1 MPSFGEKLRLE
12 REKRK
17 ITLEQISSTTK
28 IGTRML
34 QALEEEKFS
43 QLPGGIFNK
52 GFVRAYART
61 LGLDEDQTVADYLE
75 ASGDAPPV
83 RVESPT
89 RENARDNTRANVA
102 HEPESGRLEIRA
114 EVASRQLPWGILA
127 VVLLIIALG
136 LSLWNY
142 HRQQERLTS
151 QSKPAPRASQI
162 VEQSTS
168 PAVAPGSAP
177 QPSSVSEPMNPP
189 PVATTPPSAEESL
202 PTASQPLPNTAAAT
216 SAPAEFLVL
225 LHARDESWVS
235 VFVDGKP
242 AGSETL
248 EAGDER
254 TFRGRQ
260 RVTVKAGNAAAL
272 DLRLNGRALPIVGDV
287 GEVKTITIG
296 PAGMIPGTASTPAP

>member
-1 MPSFGEKLRLE
+1 
-12 REKRK
+12 
-17 ITLEQISSTTK
+17 
-28 IGTRML
+28 
-34 QALEEEKFS
+34 
-43 QLPGGIFNK
+43 
-52 GFVRAYART
+52 
-61 LGLDEDQTVADYLE
+61 
-75 ASGDAPPV
+75 
-83 RVESPT
+83 VESPT

>member
-1 MPSFGEKLRLE
+1 MSSFGEKLKLE

-75 ASGDAPPV
+75 ASGDGPPV
-83 RVESPT
+83 QVEPVS
-89 RENARDNTRANVA
+89 RDNTRAHA
-102 HEPESGRLEIRA
+102 GREPESGRLEIRA

-127 VVLLIIALG
+127 LVLLIIALG

-142 HRQQERLTS
+142 HRREQERLSNQPKPVQHAATQSTDRSASTTGASSSAAQPPPASESANSSAPPAASLPAAPAGSS
-151 QSKPAPRASQI
+151 QS
-162 VEQSTS
+162 E
-168 PAVAPGSAP
+168 G
-177 QPSSVSEPMNPP
+177 
-189 PVATTPPSAEESL
+189 TTA
-202 PTASQPLPNTAAAT
+202 TAAAA
-216 SAPAEFLVL
+216 SGEFVVVIQ
-225 LHARDESWVS
+225 ARDESWLS

-242 AGSETL
+242 AGSETV
-248 EAGDER
+248 EAGDMR
-254 TFRGRQ
+254 TYHARE

-272 DLRLNGRALPIVGDV
+272 DFRLNGKALPVGGDP
-287 GEVKTITIG
+287 GEVRTVTIG
-296 PAGMIPGTASTPAP
+296 PAGVMPSAPSAVLQ